1 MFELEISREFS
12 AAHMLRGYNGDCS
25 KLHGHNYGV
34 VAVLRAKKLDEI
46 GIAVDFKK
54 LKANL
59 DEILN
64 EFDHTNLSDNP
75 LFKDINPTS
84 EVLAMTI
91 YKKLSAV
98 FNSENVKVYQ
108 IKIRE
113 SATSCATY
121 FEED

>member
-98 FNSENVKVYQ
+98 FNSENVKVYE

>member
-12 AAHMLRGYNGDCS
+12 AAHQLRGYNGDCS

-64 EFDHTNLSDNP
+64 EFDHTNLSENP

-113 SATSCATY
+113 SASSCATY
-121 FEED
+121 FEEN

>member
-25 KLHGHNYGV
+25 KMHGHNYGV

-64 EFDHTNLSDNP
+64 EFDHTNLSENP

>member
-1 MFELEISREFS
+1 MFELEISRDFS

-59 DEILN
+59 DMILD
-64 EFDHTNLSDNP
+64 EFDHTNLSENP

-98 FNSENVKVYQ
+98 FNDDNVKVYQ

>member
-25 KLHGHNYGV
+25 KMHGHNYGV
-34 VAVLRAKKLDEI
+34 VAVLRAKELDEI

-64 EFDHTNLSDNP
+64 EFDHTNLSENP

-98 FNSENVKVYQ
+98 FNSDNVKVYQ

>member
-1 MFELEISREFS
+1 MFELEISRDFS
-12 AAHMLRGYNGDCS
+12 AAHQLRGYNGDCS

-34 VAVLRAKKLDEI
+34 VAVLRAKTLDEI

-59 DEILN
+59 DAILE
-64 EFDHTNLSDNP
+64 EFDHANLSENP

-113 SATSCATY
+113 SASSCATY